1 MILVVWRI
9 FVKFAGLLFSREQV
23 IIEMYGSLQQL
34 DTLSINFNRTGNWLL
49 MLFMAIV
56 MYGVALG
63 LKPQFFL
70 GVLNRPRS
78 LFIGLLCQWIVLP
91 MVTFLLC
98 VLFHS
103 LVPPMVAMGLILV
116 ASCPGGAVS
125 NFMTSYSKGNAE
137 LSVLMSTITTLGAP
151 IFTPINYAIW
161 GGLYVK
167 YMDAS
172 AGDVLR
178 TLQVPPLQIALTV
191 ILIIGVPVL
200 LGLVTVKFAPNASA
214 RLKVIMRYVSIV
226 VFLSVAG
233 IMFSQNILLFKEYIG
248 YIFIIVFIHNL
259 VGFGIGYSAA
269 TIGKT
274 PVKDRRSVTLE
285 VGIQNS
291 GLGLLLLFN
300 TGIFPPEV
308 AKGGMVFVTAWWGV
322 WHIVSG
328 LILGTAFRFS
338 GFDTANLSKYLHKK

>member
-1 MILVVWRI
+1 
-9 FVKFAGLLFSREQV
+9 
-23 IIEMYGSLQQL
+23 MYESLQQL

-49 MLFMAIV
+49 LLFMAVV

-63 LKPQFFL
+63 LNPQFFR
-70 GVLNRPRS
+70 GVFNRPRS
-78 LFIGLLCQWIVLP
+78 LFIGLVCQWLVLP
-91 MVTFLLC
+91 FVTYLLC
-98 VLFHS
+98 VLLHG
-103 LVPPMVAMGLILV
+103 LIPPLVAMGLILV

-172 AGDVLR
+172 AGNVLR
-178 TLQVPPLQIALTV
+178 TLQVPPSQIALTV

-200 LGLVTVKFAPNASA
+200 LGLITVKFAPNASA
-214 RLKVIMRYVSIV
+214 KLKELMRYLSIV
-226 VFLSVAG
+226 VFLGVAAMM
-233 IMFSQNILLFKEYIG
+233 ISQNIILFKEYIG

-259 VGFGIGYSAA
+259 LGFGIGYSAA

-274 PVKDRRSVTLE
+274 PVKDRRAVTLE
-285 VGIQNS
+285 TGIQNS

-300 TGIFPPEV
+300 TGIFPPDV

-328 LILGTAFRFS
+328 LILGTVFRFS
-338 GFDTANLSKYLHKK
+338 GFDTLSFSKFIRKK

>member
-1 MILVVWRI
+1 
-9 FVKFAGLLFSREQV
+9 
-23 IIEMYGSLQQL
+23 
-34 DTLSINFNRTGNWLL
+34 
-49 MLFMAIV
+49 
-56 MYGVALG
+56 
-63 LKPQFFL
+63 
-70 GVLNRPRS
+70 
-78 LFIGLLCQWIVLP
+78 
-91 MVTFLLC
+91 
-98 VLFHS
+98 
-103 LVPPMVAMGLILV
+103 
-116 ASCPGGAVS
+116 
-125 NFMTSYSKGNAE
+125 MTSYSKGNAE

-172 AGDVLR
+172 AGNVLR
-178 TLQVPPLQIALTV
+178 TLQVPPSQIALTV

-200 LGLVTVKFAPNASA
+200 LGLITVKFAPNASA
-214 RLKVIMRYVSIV
+214 KLKELMRYLSIV
-226 VFLSVAG
+226 VFLGVAAMM
-233 IMFSQNILLFKEYIG
+233 ISQNIILFKEYIG

-259 VGFGIGYSAA
+259 LGFGIGYSAA

-274 PVKDRRSVTLE
+274 PVKDRRAVTLE
-285 VGIQNS
+285 TGIQNS

-328 LILGTAFRFS
+328 LILGTVFRFS
-338 GFDTANLSKYLHKK
+338 GFDTLSFSKFIRKK

>member
-1 MILVVWRI
+1 MFL
-9 FVKFAGLLFSREQV
+9 
-23 IIEMYGSLQQL
+23 EMYESLQQL
-34 DTLSINFNRTGNWLL
+34 NSLSINFNRTGNWLL
-49 MLFMAIV
+49 MLFMAVV

-63 LKPQFFL
+63 LRPQFFR
-70 GVLNRPRS
+70 GVFNRPRAM
-78 LFIGLLCQWIVLP
+78 FIGLVCQWLILP
-91 MVTFLLC
+91 LVTFLLC

-125 NFMTSYSKGNAE
+125 NFMTSYGNGNAE

-161 GGLYVK
+161 GGLYTK
-167 YMDAS
+167 YMDSS

-191 ILIIGVPVL
+191 IVIIGIPVL
-200 LGLVTVKFAPNASA
+200 LGLLTVKLAPNASA
-214 RLKVIMRYVSIV
+214 RLKVIMRYLSIV
-226 VFLSVAG
+226 VFICVAG
-233 IMFSQNILLFKEYIG
+233 MMISQNFILFKEYIG
-248 YIFIIVFIHNL
+248 YIFIIVFVHNL
-259 VGFGIGYSAA
+259 VGFGIGYTAS

-274 PVKDRRSVTLE
+274 PVKDRRAVTIGT
-285 VGIQNS
+285 GIQNS

-300 TGIFPPEV
+300 TGIFPPEI

-322 WHIVSG
+322 WHIISG

-338 GFDTANLSKYLHKK
+338 AFDTTGLSKFIRKK

>member
-1 MILVVWRI
+1 
-9 FVKFAGLLFSREQV
+9 
-23 IIEMYGSLQQL
+23 MYESLQQL

-49 MLFMAIV
+49 LLFMAVV

-63 LKPQFFL
+63 LKPQFFR
-70 GVLNRPRS
+70 GVFNRPRS
-78 LFIGLLCQWIVLP
+78 LFIGLVCQWVILP
-91 MVTFLLC
+91 LVTFLMC
-98 VLFHS
+98 VLLRS
-103 LVPPMVAMGLILV
+103 IVPPLVAMGLILV

-137 LSVLMSTITTLGAP
+137 LSVLMSTISTLAAP

-167 YMDAS
+167 YMDS
-172 AGDVLR
+172 RAGEVLR
-178 TLQVPPLQIALTV
+178 TLQVPPMQIALTV

-200 LGLVTVKFAPNASA
+200 LGLITVKFAPNASA
-214 RLKVIMRYVSIV
+214 RLKEIMRLVSIV
-226 VFLSVAG
+226 VFAGVAAM
-233 IMFSQNILLFKEYIG
+233 MFSQNIILFKEYIG
-248 YIFIIVFIHNL
+248 YIFIIVLIHNL
-259 VGFGIGYSAA
+259 LGFGIGYSAA

-274 PVKDRRSVTLE
+274 PVKDRRAVTLE

-328 LILGTAFRFS
+328 LILGTVFRFT
-338 GFDTANLSKYLHKK
+338 GFDTGELSKFLHKK

>member
-1 MILVVWRI
+1 
-9 FVKFAGLLFSREQV
+9 
-23 IIEMYGSLQQL
+23 MYESLQQL

-49 MLFMAIV
+49 LLFMAVV

-63 LKPQFFL
+63 LKPQFFR
-70 GVLNRPRS
+70 GVFNRPRA
-78 LFIGLLCQWIVLP
+78 LFIGLFSQWLVLP
-91 MVTFLLC
+91 FMTFLLC
-98 VLFHS
+98 VILRS
-103 LVPPMVAMGLILV
+103 YIPPMVAMGLILV
-116 ASCPGGAVS
+116 AACPGGAVS
-125 NFMTSYSKGNAE
+125 NFMSSYSKGNAE
-137 LSVLMSTITTLGAP
+137 LSVLMSTISTIAAP

-167 YMDAS
+167 YMDSS

-178 TLQVPPLQIALTV
+178 TLQVPPMQIAVTV
-191 ILIIGVPVL
+191 ILIIGIPVL
-200 LGLVTVKFAPNASA
+200 LGLITVKFAPDASA
-214 RLKVIMRYVSIV
+214 KLKEFMRYVSIV
-226 VFLSVAG
+226 VFVGVAALM
-233 IMFSQNILLFKEYIG
+233 ISQNIILFKEYIG
-248 YIFIIVFIHNL
+248 YIFIIVLIHNL
-259 VGFGIGYSAA
+259 LGFGIGYTAA

-274 PVKDRRSVTLE
+274 PVKDRRSVTFE

-328 LILGTAFRFS
+328 LILGTVFRFT
-338 GFDTANLSKYLHKK
+338 GFDTGELSKFLHKK

>member
-1 MILVVWRI
+1 
-9 FVKFAGLLFSREQV
+9 
-23 IIEMYGSLQQL
+23 MYESLQQL

-49 MLFMAIV
+49 LLFMAVV

-63 LKPQFFL
+63 LKPQFFR
-70 GVLNRPRS
+70 GVFNRPRS
-78 LFIGLLCQWIVLP
+78 LFIGLVCQWLVLP
-91 MVTFLLC
+91 FVTYLLC
-98 VLFHS
+98 VLLHG
-103 LVPPMVAMGLILV
+103 LIPPLVAMGLILV

-125 NFMTSYSKGNAE
+125 NFMTSFSKGNAE

-172 AGDVLR
+172 AGNVLL
-178 TLQVPPLQIALTV
+178 TLQVPPSQIALTV

-200 LGLVTVKFAPNASA
+200 LGLITVKFAPNASA
-214 RLKVIMRYVSIV
+214 KLKELMRYLSIV
-226 VFLSVAG
+226 VFLGVAAMM
-233 IMFSQNILLFKEYIG
+233 ISQNIILFKEYIG

-259 VGFGIGYSAA
+259 LGFGIGYSAA

-274 PVKDRRSVTLE
+274 PVKDRRAVTLE
-285 VGIQNS
+285 TGIQNS

-300 TGIFPPEV
+300 TGIFPPDV

-328 LILGTAFRFS
+328 LILGTVFRFS
-338 GFDTANLSKYLHKK
+338 GFDTLSFSKFIRKK

>member
-1 MILVVWRI
+1 
-9 FVKFAGLLFSREQV
+9 
-23 IIEMYGSLQQL
+23 MYESLQQL

-49 MLFMAIV
+49 LLFMAVV

-63 LKPQFFL
+63 LKPQFFR
-70 GVLNRPRS
+70 GVFNRPRA
-78 LFIGLLCQWIVLP
+78 LFIGLFSQWLVLP
-91 MVTFLLC
+91 FMTFLLC
-98 VLFHS
+98 VILRS
-103 LVPPMVAMGLILV
+103 YIPPMVAMGLILV
-116 ASCPGGAVS
+116 AACPGGAVS
-125 NFMTSYSKGNAE
+125 NFMSSYSKGNAE
-137 LSVLMSTITTLGAP
+137 LSVLMSTISTLAAP

-167 YMDAS
+167 YMDSS

-178 TLQVPPLQIALTV
+178 TLQVPPTQIAVTV
-191 ILIIGVPVL
+191 ILIIGIPVL
-200 LGLVTVKFAPNASA
+200 LGLITVKFAPDASA
-214 RLKVIMRYVSIV
+214 KLKELMRYVSIV
-226 VFLSVAG
+226 VFVGVAALM
-233 IMFSQNILLFKEYIG
+233 ISQNIILFKEYIG
-248 YIFIIVFIHNL
+248 YIFIIVLIHNL
-259 VGFGIGYSAA
+259 LGFGIGYTAA

-274 PVKDRRSVTLE
+274 PVKDRRSVTFE

-328 LILGTAFRFS
+328 LILGTVFRFT
-338 GFDTANLSKYLHKK
+338 GFDTGELSKFLHKK

>member
-1 MILVVWRI
+1 
-9 FVKFAGLLFSREQV
+9 
-23 IIEMYGSLQQL
+23 MYESLQQL

-49 MLFMAIV
+49 LLFMAVV
-56 MYGVALG
+56 MYGVTLG
-63 LKPQFFL
+63 LKPQFFR
-70 GVLNRPRS
+70 GVFNRPRS
-78 LFIGLLCQWIVLP
+78 LFIGLVCQWLVLP
-91 MVTFLLC
+91 FVTYLLC
-98 VLFHS
+98 VLLHG
-103 LVPPMVAMGLILV
+103 LIPPLVAMGLILV

-172 AGDVLR
+172 AGNVLR
-178 TLQVPPLQIALTV
+178 TLQVPPSQIALTV

-200 LGLVTVKFAPNASA
+200 LGLITVKFAPNASA
-214 RLKVIMRYVSIV
+214 KLKELMRYLSIV
-226 VFLSVAG
+226 VFLGVAAMM
-233 IMFSQNILLFKEYIG
+233 ISQNIILFKEYIG

-259 VGFGIGYSAA
+259 LGFGIGYSAA

-274 PVKDRRSVTLE
+274 PVKDRRAVTLE
-285 VGIQNS
+285 TGIQNS

-300 TGIFPPEV
+300 TGIFPPDV

-328 LILGTAFRFS
+328 LILGTVFRFS
-338 GFDTANLSKYLHKK
+338 GFDTLSFSKFIRKK